1 MNGIPQ
7 LHKHPNLPN
16 LPFSRQIAD
25 PAILSALEKITATLA
40 HIEFFLVEI
49 AANTK
54 PK

>member
-1 MNGIPQ
+1 MNNEISEMLFG
-7 LHKHPNLPN
+7 KHPGYPL
-16 LPFSRQIAD
+16 SVQD
-25 PAILSALEKITATLA
+25 PRVLAALEKITATLA